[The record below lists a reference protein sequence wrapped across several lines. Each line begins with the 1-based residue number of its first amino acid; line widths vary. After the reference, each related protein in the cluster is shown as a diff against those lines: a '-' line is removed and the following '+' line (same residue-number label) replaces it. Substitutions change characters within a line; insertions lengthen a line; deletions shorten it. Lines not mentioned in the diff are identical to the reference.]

1 MRSKFEFQFD
11 LLKEEY
17 NNVQLSIRH
26 YDSLLFVI
34 KGWAITTYAGFIY
47 LSIKE
52 YRLDL
57 MILSVLIPLFF
68 WALDSLFKGFQARFV
83 LRSRLI
89 EDYLR
94 SDRFDEDIKREDMKG
109 IAAPDIWTPEL
120 KGRQF
125 KDLLL
130 SLKQL
135 SSKDLDKL
143 GACSSVDRTS
153 ASEAEADKSQEQ
165 DKEQENHCK

>member
-68 WALDSLFKGFQARFV
+68 WTLDSVFKSFQARFIS
-83 LRSRLI
+83 RSRLI

-109 IAAPDIWTPEL
+109 IAAPDSWATEMVKSRKETRVLIL
-120 KGRQF
+120 KCAFYPHQMILYVPMIGCSF
-125 KDLLL
+125 LIYLIL
-130 SLKQL
+130 S
-135 SSKDLDKL
+135 
-143 GACSSVDRTS
+143 R
-153 ASEAEADKSQEQ
+153 
-165 DKEQENHCK
+165 